1 MAKQKSKNEWV
12 GCVKGTKNNL
22 FYKKILT
29 SPKGLSTGLP
39 DMVVSHRHEFRIV
52 TIYDCFISL
61 VEKA

>member
-1 MAKQKSKNEWV
+1 M
-12 GCVKGTKNNL
+12 KGTRNNL
-22 FYKKILT
+22 VYKKILT

-39 DMVVSHRHEFRIV
+39 DMVVSHRYEFRIV